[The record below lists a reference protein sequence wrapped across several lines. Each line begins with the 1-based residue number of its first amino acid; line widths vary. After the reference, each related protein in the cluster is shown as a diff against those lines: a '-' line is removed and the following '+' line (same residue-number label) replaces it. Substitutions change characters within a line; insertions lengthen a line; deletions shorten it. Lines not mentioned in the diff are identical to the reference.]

1 VISLILKSKKGSE
14 VVKVLNAAGRTIET
28 TFGEKTYTPF
38 SGARKY
44 GFPSKLTTLEKALKN
59 CSLKNGMT
67 VSFHHQLR
75 NGDFVVNQTLATIQQ
90 LGIKDIRLAQTALF
104 TVHKPVIDY
113 IKEGVVSRIEGSLND
128 SVGDYVSKHP
138 LCSPVV
144 LRSHGGR
151 WGAVKTG
158 ELPIDIAVIAAST
171 ADEHGNCTGL
181 VGDSA
186 FGPISYSQID
196 AMKAKHVIIITD
208 TIVEYP
214 CQPQEIE
221 ERYVDYVVQV
231 DRIGDPNQIV
241 SGSLKITDDS
251 EKLNIA
257 RQCVDLMDASG
268 LIKDGMVFQS
278 GAGGISLAAV
288 KYLAE
293 RLEEKN
299 VVAACAT
306 GGLTKYIIDIYKAG
320 RVKKIYYSQVFDTE
334 SIQFIQHDHGLPADI
349 GHYADPTSKGRTA
362 DSLDAVVLG
371 ATEVDVQYH
380 VNVNTHSDGRL
391 LHGIGGHQDTA
402 AGAHL
407 TIITTPIFRKN
418 NPIVRENVTTI
429 TTPGSVIDAIVTN
442 RGIAL
447 NPIRKDLHEKIK
459 GTIPLVPIQELK
471 NMAYEATG
479 GPQEPHLGDE
489 IIGII
494 KWFDGTILD
503 TVKVVKEEK
512 A

>member
-1 VISLILKSKKGSE
+1 MK
-14 VVKVLNAAGRTIET
+14 VKNNAGRMIET
-28 TFGEKTYTPF
+28 KIAGSTFTPF

-44 GFPSKLTTLEKALKN
+44 GFTSKLRSLEDALKS
-59 CSLKNGMT
+59 CGLKNGMT

-75 NGDFVVNQTLATIQQ
+75 NGDFVVNKTLAAIQE

-104 TVHKPVIDY
+104 TVHQPVIDF
-113 IKEGVVSRIEGSLND
+113 IKEGVVTRIEGSLND

-138 LCSPVV
+138 LESPVI

-158 ELPIDIAVIAAST
+158 ELSIDIAVIAAS
-171 ADEHGNCTGL
+171 ASDEQGNCTGL

-196 AMKAKHVIIITD
+196 AMNAKHVIIVTD

-214 CQPQEIE
+214 CKPQELQ
-221 ERYVDYVVQV
+221 ERYVDYVVQI

-241 SGSLKITDDS
+241 SGSLKITDDT

-257 RQCVDLMDASG
+257 RQCVDLMDVAG

-278 GAGGISLAAV
+278 GAGGISLAAL
-288 KYLAE
+288 KYLGE

-306 GGLTKYIIDIYKAG
+306 GGLTKFIIDIYKAG
-320 RVKKIYYSQVFDTE
+320 RVKKMYYSQVFDTE
-334 SIQFIQHDHGLPADI
+334 SIQFIQNDPSLPADI

-371 ATEVDVQYH
+371 ATEVDVKYN

-402 AGAHL
+402 AGANL
-407 TIITTPIFRKN
+407 TIITTPIFRKT
-418 NPIVRENVTTI
+418 NPIVREDVTTL

-442 RGIAL
+442 RGIAI
-447 NPIRKDLHEKIK
+447 NPVRKDLLNTIK
-459 GTIPLVPIQELK
+459 ETIHTVPIEDLK
-471 NMAYEATG
+471 TMAYEATG
-479 GPQEPHLGDE
+479 GPQEPHLGEE

-494 KWFDGTILD
+494 KWFDGTVID
-503 TVKVVKEEK
+503 MVRVVKEEK
-512 A
+512 L

>member
-1 VISLILKSKKGSE
+1 
-14 VVKVLNAAGRTIET
+14 
-28 TFGEKTYTPF
+28 
-38 SGARKY
+38 
-44 GFPSKLTTLEKALKN
+44 
-59 CSLKNGMT
+59 
-67 VSFHHQLR
+67 
-75 NGDFVVNQTLATIQQ
+75 
-90 LGIKDIRLAQTALF
+90 
-104 TVHKPVIDY
+104 
-113 IKEGVVSRIEGSLND
+113 
-128 SVGDYVSKHP
+128 
-138 LCSPVV
+138 
-144 LRSHGGR
+144 
-151 WGAVKTG
+151 VKTG
-158 ELPIDIAVIAAST
+158 ELSIDIAIIAAS
-171 ADEHGNCTGL
+171 ASDERGTCTGML
-181 VGDSA
+181 GESA

-196 AMKAKHVIIITD
+196 AMKADHVIVVTD

-214 CQPQEIE
+214 CKPQEIQ

-257 RQCVDLMDASG
+257 LQCVDLMDAAG

-288 KYLAE
+288 KYLGE

-299 VVAACAT
+299 VIASCAT
-306 GGLTKYIIDIYKAG
+306 GGLTKFIIDIYKAG
-320 RVKKIYYSQVFDTE
+320 RVKKMYYSQVFDIE
-334 SIQFIQHDHGLPADI
+334 SIRFIQNDPSLPADI

-371 ATEVDVQYH
+371 ATEVDVHYN

-402 AGAHL
+402 AGANL
-407 TIITTPIFRKN
+407 TIITTPIFRKT

-442 RGIAL
+442 RGIAI
-447 NPIRKDLHEKIK
+447 NPIREDLIKTIKD
-459 GTIPLVPIQELK
+459 TIDITPIEDLK
-471 NMAYEATG
+471 TMAYDATG
-479 GPQEPHLGDE
+479 IPQMPRLGDA

-494 KWFDGTILD
+494 KWFDGTVLD
-503 TVKVVKEEK
+503 MVRVVKEEK
-512 A
+512 S